1 MVSSWERSFIN
12 LSSLFFEELEL
23 CLKQCKLKLF
33 LLVLALILAELFQQ
47 KSWIT
52 YGNFQKI
59 NLKLKL
65 STKYQLL
72 YM

>member
-1 MVSSWERSFIN
+1 MN
-12 LSSLFFEELEL
+12 LSSLFFKELEL
-23 CLKQCKLKLF
+23 CLTQCKLKLF

-47 KSWIT
+47 KALIT

-65 STKYQLL
+65 STKYQFL